1 MRSHGK
7 EFAMSVVTSRGPK
20 VRVRRTPPEAAP
32 PLDADGTLVDLFFDR
47 VARWP
52 DRPALRY
59 RHGDAWEVVT
69 WAGYGETVREV
80 AAALVALGLESG
92 DRAGI
97 LAGNQPR
104 WHMADV
110 GIMAAGGVTVPAY
123 PTGAASQVA
132 HVLGHSDSRVC
143 FVGDRDQ
150 LAKLL
155 LCRPRLPALERIVM
169 LGEPPDGMDDD
180 LLLTFDDLRSLG
192 RQRLA
197 EQATVVDER
206 MRELRPDGVATIVY
220 TSGTTGPPKGT
231 MITHEN
237 VAETIRS
244 LTTVVSVGPSDRFL
258 SFLPLSHI
266 AERCVSHLGQILS
279 GGETWFARSL
289 ATLAED
295 LRACRPTIFFA
306 VPRVWEKFRQ
316 GVEAELGRA
325 PRFVGTQADRLVEL
339 GRASVASREGARA
352 PLEWRERL
360 AYRVLDRTLGARIRR
375 QLGLDRARISVS
387 SAAPIDPD
395 LLRWFHAVGI
405 PIAEVYGQTEDCG
418 PTTMNPP
425 GRIRIGT
432 VGEPLPGLDVRV
444 DRDGEVLVRGPNVCA
459 GYWNDPEATAALL
472 QDGWMHTGDLGA
484 FDGSYLRIIG
494 RKKDLIVTS
503 SGKNI
508 APQDMETHLRSEP
521 FVSQAVVIG
530 DGRKYLTALV
540 ALDTEAVEAAIGG
553 PDGHGA
559 TEVLATHPLVVREV
573 TAAIERLNAGRAPAE
588 RVKAWRILPRELT
601 VAGGELTPTLKVKR
615 SMVIDRFGEL
625 VEEMYAR

>member
-1 MRSHGK
+1 M
-7 EFAMSVVTSRGPK
+7 
-20 VRVRRTPPEAAP
+20 EA
-32 PLDADGTLVDLFFDR
+32 DRTLVDLFFDR
-47 VARWP
+47 AARWSE
-52 DRPALRY
+52 RPALRY
-59 RHGDAWEVVT
+59 RAGDEWQAVT
-69 WAGYGETVREV
+69 WAEYGTIVREV
-80 AAALVALGLESG
+80 AAGLAALGIETG

-110 GIMAAGGVTVPAY
+110 GIMAAGAVTVPAY
-123 PTGAASQVA
+123 PTGAASQLV
-132 HVLGHSDSRVC
+132 HVLSHSASRVC

-155 LCRPRLPALERIVM
+155 LARPKLPALERVIM
-169 LGEPPDGMDDD
+169 LTEPPDGLDDE
-180 LLLTFDDLRSLG
+180 LLLTFDDLRSIG

-197 EQATVVDER
+197 EQPGLVEER
-206 MRELRPDGVATIVY
+206 GRALRADAVATIVY

-231 MITHEN
+231 MITHQN

-244 LTTVVSVGPSDRFL
+244 LTTVVSVGPTDRFL

-266 AERCVSHLGQILS
+266 AERATSHLGQILS

-316 GVEAELGRA
+316 GVEAGLAQAPGPVRTQAARLIDLGRA
-325 PRFVGTQADRLVEL
+325 R
-339 GRASVASREGARA
+339 VAAREGEGR
-352 PLEWRERL
+352 PLTLREQVV
-360 AYRVLDRTLGARIRR
+360 YRVLDRALGARLRR
-375 QLGLDRARISVS
+375 QLGLDQGRIFVS

-395 LLRWFHAVGI
+395 LVRWFHAIGI

-418 PTTMNPP
+418 PTTMNRP

-432 VGEPLPGLDVRV
+432 VGEPIPGVDVRIGP
-444 DRDGEVLVRGPNVCA
+444 DGEVLVRGPNVCA
-459 GYWNDPEATAALL
+459 GYWDDPAATAALIE
-472 QDGWMHTGDLGA
+472 DGWMHTGDLGA
-484 FDGSYLRIIG
+484 FDGNYLRIIG

-521 FVSQAVVIG
+521 FISQAVVIG

-540 ALDTEAVEAAIGG
+540 SLDVEAVEAAVEGL
-553 PDGHGA
+553 DGHGA
-559 TEVLATHPLVVREV
+559 TEVLATHPVVVREV
-573 TAAIERLNAGRAPAE
+573 RDAVERLNAGRAPAE
-588 RVKAWRILPRELT
+588 RIKVWRILPRELT
-601 VAGGELTPTLKVKR
+601 VAGGELTPTMKVKR
-615 SMVIDRFGEL
+615 SVVIERFDEL
-625 VEEMYAR
+625 VQEMYAR

>member
-1 MRSHGK
+1 M
-7 EFAMSVVTSRGPK
+7 AVLTPRGPRSLGRPHHE
-20 VRVRRTPPEAAP
+20 VAP
-32 PLDADGTLVDLFFDR
+32 PMEAGRSLVDLFFDR
-47 VARWP
+47 AARWSE
-52 DRPALRY
+52 RPALRY
-59 RHGDAWEVVT
+59 RRDGEWQTVT
-69 WAGYGETVREV
+69 WAEYGTAVREV
-80 AAALVALGLESG
+80 AAGLAALGVETG

-110 GIMAAGGVTVPAY
+110 GIMAAGAVTVPAY

-132 HVLGHSDSRVC
+132 HVLGHSNSRVC

-155 LCRPRLPALERIVM
+155 LCRPQLPALERVVM
-169 LGEPPDGMDDD
+169 LSEPPDGLDDD

-192 RQRLA
+192 RQRLS
-197 EQATVVDER
+197 EQPGLVDER
-206 MRELRPDGVATIVY
+206 ARALGPDAVATIVY

-244 LTTVVSVGPSDRFL
+244 LTAVVSVAPTDRFL

-266 AERCVSHLGQILS
+266 AERCTSHLGQILS

-289 ATLAED
+289 ATVAED

-316 GVEAELGRA
+316 AVEGELARA
-325 PRFVGTQADRLVEL
+325 PRPVRAQAERLIGL
-339 GRASVASREGARA
+339 GLEAVAAREGKGR
-352 PLEWRERL
+352 PPTWREL
-360 AYRVLDRTLGARIRR
+360 AAYYALDRTLGARIRR
-375 QLGLDRARISVS
+375 QLGLDRGRIYV
-387 SAAPIDPD
+387 SAAAPVDPD
-395 LLRWFHAVGI
+395 LVRWFHAIGI

-418 PTTMNPP
+418 PTTMNRP

-432 VGEPLPGLDVRV
+432 VGEPLPGLEVRIAP
-444 DRDGEVLVRGPNVCA
+444 DGEVLVRGPNVCA

-472 QDGWMHTGDLGA
+472 EDRWMHSGDLGA

-521 FVSQAVVIG
+521 FVSQAVVVG

-540 ALDTEAVEAAIGG
+540 SLDAEAIEAAIGG

-559 TEVLATHPLVVREV
+559 VEVLATHPVVVREI
-573 TAAIERLNAGRAPAE
+573 TAAIEALNAGRAPAE
-588 RVKAWRILPRELT
+588 RIKAWRILPRELT

-615 SMVIDRFGEL
+615 SVVIERFGEL